1 MNLNPRTE
9 FLKPIRTTERA
20 KELGHKGG
28 IKSGY
33 VRKVNSLKKKCF
45 CSLFQVITS
54 NGSLTEKQIDKYSNE
69 FANAKVELE
78 ELGIKT
84 IF

>member
-1 MNLNPRTE
+1 MNLNPRVE
-9 FLKPIRTTERA
+9 FLQPIRTTERA

-45 CSLFQVITS
+45 CSLFQVIMS

-69 FANAKVELE
+69 FADAYFELL
-78 ELGIKT
+78 ELKET
-84 IF
+84 VF